1 MRAVPLFSE
10 RSRLV
15 QVLTAVVAPAAI
27 GALAGLALGW
37 SAGLYYLVG
46 LIAAI
51 GGVLAGLEHRD
62 GWGGADRGLAGGALY
77 GTFLLLAHA
86 ATGKHAKVALPHIE
100 PILAVFTAIIG
111 MFLGALG
118 GRLRRV
124 VVKQPAPAKGSP
136 TSGSPV

>member
-15 QVLTAVVAPAAI
+15 QVLSAVVAPAAI

-37 SAGLYYLVG
+37 SATAYYLVG
-46 LIAAI
+46 IVALI
-51 GGVLAGLEHRD
+51 GGVFAGLEHRD
-62 GWGGADRGLAGGALY
+62 GWGGADRGLAGGTLY
-77 GTFLLLAHA
+77 GVFLLLAHV
-86 ATGKHAKVALPHIE
+86 ATGKNAKVDLPSFEPALV
-100 PILAVFTAIIG
+100 VFTAIVG
-111 MFLGALG
+111 MLAGALG

-124 VVKQPAPAKGSP
+124 LVKQPAQAKDAP